1 MVHSNVVVETEDQ
14 AFVGFIVNTDIMLLC
29 KANIVT
35 LEVAVVIIVT
45 L

>member
-1 MVHSNVVVETEDQ
+1 MVHGSVVVETEDQ
-14 AFVGFIVNTDIMLLC
+14 TFVGFVVSMDIMLPC

-35 LEVAVVIIVT
+35 LEVAVVIVVT